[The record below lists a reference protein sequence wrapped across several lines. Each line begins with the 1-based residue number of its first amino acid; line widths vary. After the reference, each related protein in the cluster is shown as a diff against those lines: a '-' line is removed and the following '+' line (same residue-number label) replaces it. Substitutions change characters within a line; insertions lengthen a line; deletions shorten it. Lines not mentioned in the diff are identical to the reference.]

1 MKRKLLTMLFTMTL
15 IAGTMTGCG
24 TEKEPPKSVDTVKTE
39 VSTEQI
45 ELKTEKSVTVV
56 QNETKPLSTFI
67 DEIHLEKGY
76 RIKEL
81 SLTYADVTSTVKTGE
96 KFLDLKPGVMT
107 VATTKGSTTL
117 MSPENIPNLSL
128 TFKDVTK
135 EPQTLQVNVLCTNE
149 KKDEVK
155 KTATIKINVVPES
168 MKAVKQLTENQKISE
183 KVKKYDFDVY
193 AKNITD
199 SVKDVTATAK
209 VKSSNVKFG
218 TPGHYEVVYEV
229 TVTPTPTPDTE
240 PKPETGDIPVD
251 IEIVD
256 KDHADKDDV
265 IMENVKPGQKP
276 EEMNPSE
283 DKKPEEG
290 KPSEGTEESG
300 GDVADNG
307 NAGSNG
313 GNTSGGSGNSGGGN
327 SSSGGGGN
335 NSGSSGGNTPSKPSH
350 THNWVAHTATR
361 QVWVPKIVVVDDY
374 KTQNVKVGYNVVCN
388 CGARFRDGVGHDEH
402 SMNHILAGEDDG
414 YWTEDIYEKQ
424 SVKVG
429 SHEEDHG
436 YYKDETYTDY
446 TYCSDCGARQ

>member
-1 MKRKLLTMLFTMTL
+1 MKRKLITMLVAITL
-15 IAGTMTGCG
+15 IAGIMTGCG
-24 TEKEPPKSVDTVKTE
+24 TEKESPKSVNTVKTE
-39 VSTEQI
+39 VNTDQM

-56 QNETKPLSTFI
+56 QNETKPLLAFI
-67 DEIHLEKGY
+67 DEINLKKGY

-81 SLTYADVTSTVKTGE
+81 SLTYADVTSTIKTEE
-96 KFLDLKPGVMT
+96 KFLDLKPGSMT

-135 EPQTLQVNVLCTNE
+135 EPQTLQVNIRCVNE

-168 MKAVKQLTENQKISE
+168 MKVVKQLTENQKISE

-199 SVKDVTATAK
+199 SVKDATATAK

-229 TVTPTPTPDTE
+229 TVTPTPVPNTE

-251 IEIVD
+251 VEIVD

-276 EEMNPSE
+276 EEINPSE

-290 KPSEGTEESG
+290 KPSEGTEESNK
-300 GDVADNG
+300 DITDNG
-307 NAGSNG
+307 NTGSNG
-313 GNTSGGSGNSGGGN
+313 GNTSSGNGNSSGGN
-327 SSSGGGGN
+327 SASNGGN
-335 NSGSSGGNTPSKPSH
+335 NNGSSGGNTSSKPSH
-350 THNWVAHTATR
+350 THNWVAHTATK
-361 QVWVPKIVVVDDY
+361 QVWVPNIVVVDDY
-374 KTQNVKVGYNVVCN
+374 ETQNVLVRTDIICN
-388 CGARFRDGVGHDEH
+388 CGAVFTGGAGYDEH
-402 SMNHILAGEDDG
+402 AMNHVLAGEPSNS
-414 YWTEDIYEKQ
+414 TPKAIYEQQ

>member
-1 MKRKLLTMLFTMTL
+1 MKRKLITMLFAITL
-15 IAGTMTGCG
+15 IAGIMTGCG
-24 TEKEPPKSVDTVKTE
+24 TEKESPKSVNTVKTE
-39 VSTEQI
+39 VNTDQM

-56 QNETKPLSTFI
+56 QNETKPLLAFI
-67 DEIHLEKGY
+67 DEINLKKGY

-81 SLTYADVTSTVKTGE
+81 SLTYADVTSTIKTEE
-96 KFLDLKPGVMT
+96 KFLDLKPGSMT

-135 EPQTLQVNVLCTNE
+135 EPQTLQVNIRCVNE

-168 MKAVKQLTENQKISE
+168 MKVVKQLTENQKISE

-199 SVKDVTATAK
+199 SVKDATATAK

-229 TVTPTPTPDTE
+229 TVTPTPVPNTE

-251 IEIVD
+251 VEIVD

-283 DKKPEEG
+283 DKKP
-290 KPSEGTEESG
+290 SEGTEESNK
-300 GDVADNG
+300 DITDNG
-307 NAGSNG
+307 NTGSNG
-313 GNTSGGSGNSGGGN
+313 GN
-327 SSSGGGGN
+327 SSSNGGN
-335 NSGSSGGNTPSKPSH
+335 NNGSSGGNTSSKPSH

-361 QVWVPKIVVVDDY
+361 QVWVPNIVVVDDY
-374 KTQNVKVGYNVVCN
+374 ETQNVKVGFKTVCN
-388 CGARFRDGVGHDEH
+388 CGAEFMNSPMSAEH
-402 SMNHILAGEDDG
+402 AMNHILAGEPDNH
-414 YWTEDIYEKQ
+414 WTEDIYEQQ

>member
-1 MKRKLLTMLFTMTL
+1 MKRKLITMLFAITL
-15 IAGTMTGCG
+15 IAGIMTGCG
-24 TEKEPPKSVDTVKTE
+24 TEKESPKSVNTVKTE
-39 VSTEQI
+39 VNTDQM

-56 QNETKPLSTFI
+56 QNETKPLLAFI
-67 DEIHLEKGY
+67 DEINLKKGY

-81 SLTYADVTSTVKTGE
+81 SLTYADVTSTIKTEE
-96 KFLDLKPGVMT
+96 KFLDLKPGSMT

-135 EPQTLQVNVLCTNE
+135 EPQTLQVNIRCVNE

-168 MKAVKQLTENQKISE
+168 MKVVKQLTENQKISE

-199 SVKDVTATAK
+199 SVKDATATAK

-229 TVTPTPTPDTE
+229 TVTPTPVPNTE

-251 IEIVD
+251 VEIVD

-276 EEMNPSE
+276 EEINPSE

-290 KPSEGTEESG
+290 KPSEGTEESNK
-300 GDVADNG
+300 DITDNG
-307 NAGSNG
+307 NTGSNG
-313 GNTSGGSGNSGGGN
+313 GNTSSGNGNSSGGN
-327 SSSGGGGN
+327 SASNGGN
-335 NSGSSGGNTPSKPSH
+335 NNGSSGGNTSSKPSH

-361 QVWVPKIVVVDDY
+361 QVWVPNIVVVDDY
-374 KTQNVKVGYNVVCN
+374 ETQNVKVGFKTVCN
-388 CGARFRDGVGHDEH
+388 CGAEFMNSPMSAEH
-402 SMNHILAGEDDG
+402 AMNHILAGEPDNH
-414 YWTEDIYEKQ
+414 WTEDIYEQQ

>member
-1 MKRKLLTMLFTMTL
+1 MKRKLITMLFAITL
-15 IAGTMTGCG
+15 IAGIMTGCG
-24 TEKEPPKSVDTVKTE
+24 TEKESPKSVNTVKTE
-39 VSTEQI
+39 VNTDQM

-56 QNETKPLSTFI
+56 QNETKPLSAFI
-67 DEIHLEKGY
+67 DEINLKKGY

-81 SLTYADVTSTVKTGE
+81 SLTYADVTSTIKTEE
-96 KFLDLKPGVMT
+96 KFLDLKPGSMT

-135 EPQTLQVNVLCTNE
+135 EPQTLQVNIRCVNE

-168 MKAVKQLTENQKISE
+168 MKVVKQLTENQKISE

-199 SVKDVTATAK
+199 SVKDATATAK

-229 TVTPTPTPDTE
+229 TVTPTPVPNTK
-240 PKPETGDIPVD
+240 PKPEAGDIPVD
-251 IEIVD
+251 VEIVD

-276 EEMNPSE
+276 EE
-283 DKKPEEG
+283 G
-290 KPSEGTEESG
+290 KPSEGTEESNK
-300 GDVADNG
+300 DITDNG
-307 NAGSNG
+307 NTGSNG
-313 GNTSGGSGNSGGGN
+313 GNTSSGNGNSSGGN
-327 SSSGGGGN
+327 SSSNGGN
-335 NSGSSGGNTPSKPSH
+335 NNGSSGGNTSSKPSH
-350 THNWVAHTATR
+350 THNWVAHTATK
-361 QVWVPKIVVVDDY
+361 QVWVPNIVVVDDY
-374 KTQNVKVGYNVVCN
+374 ETQNVKVGFNVVCN

-414 YWTEDIYEKQ
+414 YWTEDIYEQQ

-436 YYKDETYTDY
+436 YYKDEPYTDY

>member
-1 MKRKLLTMLFTMTL
+1 MKRKLITMLFAITL
-15 IAGTMTGCG
+15 IAGIMTGCG
-24 TEKEPPKSVDTVKTE
+24 TEKESPKSVNTVKTE
-39 VSTEQI
+39 VNTDQM

-56 QNETKPLSTFI
+56 QNETKPLLAFI
-67 DEIHLEKGY
+67 DEINLKKGY

-81 SLTYADVTSTVKTGE
+81 SLTYADVTSTIKTEE
-96 KFLDLKPGVMT
+96 KFLDLKPGSMT

-135 EPQTLQVNVLCTNE
+135 EPQTLQVNIRCVNE

-168 MKAVKQLTENQKISE
+168 MKLVKQLTENQKISE

-199 SVKDVTATAK
+199 SVKDATATAK

-229 TVTPTPTPDTE
+229 TVTPTPVPNTE

-251 IEIVD
+251 VEIVD

-276 EEMNPSE
+276 EEINPSE

-290 KPSEGTEESG
+290 KPSEGTEESNK
-300 GDVADNG
+300 DITDNG
-307 NAGSNG
+307 NTGSNG
-313 GNTSGGSGNSGGGN
+313 GNTSSGNGNSSGGN
-327 SSSGGGGN
+327 SASNGGN
-335 NSGSSGGNTPSKPSH
+335 NNGSSGGNTSSKPSH
-350 THNWVAHTATR
+350 THNWVAHTATK
-361 QVWVPKIVVVDDY
+361 QVWVPNIVVVDDY
-374 KTQNVKVGYNVVCN
+374 ATQNVLVRTDIICN
-388 CGARFRDGVGHDEH
+388 CGAVFTGGAGYDEH
-402 SMNHILAGEDDG
+402 AMNHVLAGEPSNS
-414 YWTEDIYEKQ
+414 TPKAIYEQQ

>member
-1 MKRKLLTMLFTMTL
+1 MKRKLIAMLFAMTL
-15 IAGTMTGCG
+15 IAGIMTGCG
-24 TEKEPPKSVDTVKTE
+24 TEKESLKSVNTVKTE
-39 VSTEQI
+39 VNTDQM

-56 QNETKPLSTFI
+56 QNETKPLSAFI
-67 DEIHLEKGY
+67 DEINLKKGY

-81 SLTYADVTSTVKTGE
+81 SLTYADVTSTIKTEE
-96 KFLDLKPGVMT
+96 KFLDLKPGSMT

-128 TFKDVTK
+128 TFKEVTK
-135 EPQTLQVNVLCTNE
+135 ESQTLQVNILCVNE

-168 MKAVKQLTENQKISE
+168 MKVVKQLTENQKISE
-183 KVKKYDFDVY
+183 KVKKYDFDIY

-199 SVKDVTATAK
+199 SVKDATATAK

-229 TVTPTPTPDTE
+229 TVTPTPVPNTE

-251 IEIVD
+251 VEIVD

-283 DKKPEEG
+283 DKKPGEG
-290 KPSEGTEESG
+290 KPSEGTEESNK
-300 GDVADNG
+300 DVTDNG
-307 NAGSNG
+307 NTDSNG
-313 GNTSGGSGNSGGGN
+313 GNTSSGNGNSSGGN
-327 SSSGGGGN
+327 SSSNGGN
-335 NSGSSGGNTPSKPSH
+335 NNGSSGGNTSSKPSH
-350 THNWVAHTATR
+350 THNWVAHTATK
-361 QVWVPKIVVVDDY
+361 QVWVPNIVVVDDY
-374 KTQNVKVGYNVVCN
+374 ETQNVKVGFNVVCN

-414 YWTEDIYEKQ
+414 YWTEDIYEQQ

-436 YYKDETYTDY
+436 YYKNEPYTDY

>member
-1 MKRKLLTMLFTMTL
+1 MKRKLLTMLFVMTL
-15 IAGTMTGCG
+15 ITGIMTGCG
-24 TEKEPPKSVDTVKTE
+24 TEKESPKSVNTVKTE
-39 VSTEQI
+39 VNTDQM

-56 QNETKPLSTFI
+56 QNETKPLSAFI
-67 DEIHLEKGY
+67 DEINLKKGY

-81 SLTYADVTSTVKTGE
+81 SLTYADVTSTVKTEE
-96 KFLDLKPGVMT
+96 KFLDLKPGSMT

-135 EPQTLQVNVLCTNE
+135 ESQTLQVNVLCTNE

-168 MKAVKQLTENQKISE
+168 MKVVKQLTENQKISE

-199 SVKDVTATAK
+199 SVKDATATAK

-229 TVTPTPTPDTE
+229 TVTPTPVPNTE

-251 IEIVD
+251 VEIVD

-276 EEMNPSE
+276 EEINPSE

-290 KPSEGTEESG
+290 KPSEDTEKSNK
-300 GDVADNG
+300 DVTDNG
-307 NAGSNG
+307 NTGSNG
-313 GNTSGGSGNSGGGN
+313 GNTSSGNGNSSGGN
-327 SSSGGGGN
+327 SSSNGGN
-335 NSGSSGGNTPSKPSH
+335 NNGSSSGNTSSKPSH
-350 THNWVAHTATR
+350 THNWVAHTATK
-361 QVWVPKIVVVDDY
+361 QVWVPNIVVVDDY
-374 KTQNVKVGYNVVCN
+374 ETQNVLVRTDIICN
-388 CGARFRDGVGHDEH
+388 CGAVFTGGAGYDEH
-402 SMNHILAGEDDG
+402 AMNHVLAGEPSNS
-414 YWTEDIYEKQ
+414 TPKAIYEQQ

>member
-1 MKRKLLTMLFTMTL
+1 MKKRKIRKILSATLVVVML
-15 IAGTMTGCG
+15 AGICAGCG
-24 TEKEPPKSVDTVKTE
+24 KKEEKKTTE
-39 VSTEQI
+39 VQKNEIVSEY
-45 ELKTEKSVTVV
+45 SVTTI
-56 QNETKPLSTFI
+56 QNTPNPLSDFVN
-67 DEIHLEKGY
+67 EINVEKDY
-76 RIKEL
+76 QVNEI
-81 SLTYADVTSTVKTGE
+81 SLTYAGETSAIKTNEKFMDLKDGTMTVTSDTKAE
-96 KFLDLKPGVMT
+96 KLLNKN
-107 VATTKGSTTL
+107 
-117 MSPENIPNLSL
+117 NIPNVSL
-128 TFKDVTK
+128 TLKEVTK
-135 EPQTLQVNVLCTNE
+135 KAQELKVKVVFENKNKENVE
-149 KKDEVK
+149 KE
-155 KTATIKINVVPES
+155 TSIKINVVPES

-209 VKSSNVKFG
+209 VKSSDVKFG

-251 IEIVD
+251 VEIVD

-265 IMENVKPGQKP
+265 IVENVKPGQKP

-313 GNTSGGSGNSGGGN
+313 GNTSGGSGNSSGGN
-327 SSSGGGGN
+327 SSSNGGN
-335 NSGSSGGNTPSKPSH
+335 NNGSSSGNTSSKPSH

-374 KTQNVKVGYNVVCN
+374 ETQNVKVGFNVVCN

-414 YWTEDIYEKQ
+414 YWTEDIYEQQ

-436 YYKDETYTDY
+436 YYKEETYTDY

>member
-1 MKRKLLTMLFTMTL
+1 MKRKLITMLFAITL
-15 IAGTMTGCG
+15 IAGIMTGCG
-24 TEKEPPKSVDTVKTE
+24 TEKESPKSVNTVKTD
-39 VSTEQI
+39 VNTNQM

-56 QNETKPLSTFI
+56 QNETKPLSAFI
-67 DEIHLEKGY
+67 DEINLKKGY

-81 SLTYADVTSTVKTGE
+81 SLTYADVTSTIKTEE
-96 KFLDLKPGVMT
+96 KFLDLKPGSMT

-117 MSPENIPNLSL
+117 MNPENIPNLSL

-135 EPQTLQVNVLCTNE
+135 EPQTLQVNIRCVNE

-168 MKAVKQLTENQKISE
+168 MKVVKQLTENQKISE

-199 SVKDVTATAK
+199 SVKDATATAK

-229 TVTPTPTPDTE
+229 TVTPTPVPNTE

-251 IEIVD
+251 VEIVD

-283 DKKPEEG
+283 DKKPNEG
-290 KPSEGTEESG
+290 KPSEGTEESNK
-300 GDVADNG
+300 DVTDND
-307 NAGSNG
+307 NTGSNS
-313 GNTSGGSGNSGGGN
+313 GNTSSGNGNSSGGN
-327 SSSGGGGN
+327 SLSNSGN
-335 NSGSSGGNTPSKPSH
+335 NNGSSGGNTSSKPSH
-350 THNWVAHTATR
+350 THNWVAHMTTK
-361 QVWVPKIVVVDDY
+361 QVWVPNIVVVDDY
-374 KTQNVKVGYNVVCN
+374 ETQNVLVRTDIICN
-388 CGARFRDGVGHDEH
+388 CGAVFTGGAGYDEH
-402 SMNHILAGEDDG
+402 AMNHVLAGEPSNS
-414 YWTEDIYEKQ
+414 TPKAIYEQQ

-436 YYKDETYTDY
+436 YYKDESYTDY
-446 TYCSDCGARQ
+446 MYCSDCGARQ

>member
-1 MKRKLLTMLFTMTL
+1 MKRKLLTMLFAMTL

-24 TEKEPPKSVDTVKTE
+24 TEKELPKSVDTVKTE
-39 VSTEQI
+39 VSTEQM

-56 QNETKPLSTFI
+56 QNETKPLSAFI

-81 SLTYADVTSTVKTGE
+81 SLTYADVTSTVKTEE

-107 VATTKGSTTL
+107 VVTTKGSTTL

-251 IEIVD
+251 VEIVD

-313 GNTSGGSGNSGGGN
+313 GNTSGGSENSGGEN
-327 SSSGGGGN
+327 SSSGSGEN
-335 NSGSSGGNTPSKPSH
+335 NSGSSGGNTQNEPSH

-361 QVWVPKIVVVDDY
+361 QVWVPNIVVVDDY
-374 KTQNVKVGYNVVCN
+374 ETQNVLVRTDIICN
-388 CGARFRDGVGHDEH
+388 CGAVFTGGAGYDTHA
-402 SMNHILAGEDDG
+402 MNHVLAGEPSNS
-414 YWTEDIYEKQ
+414 TPKAIYEQQ

-446 TYCSDCGARQ
+446 TYCSDCGVRQ

>member
-1 MKRKLLTMLFTMTL
+1 MKRKLITMLFAITL
-15 IAGTMTGCG
+15 IAGIMTGCG
-24 TEKEPPKSVDTVKTE
+24 TEKESPKSVNTIKTE
-39 VSTEQI
+39 VNTDQM

-56 QNETKPLSTFI
+56 QNETKPLSAFI
-67 DEIHLEKGY
+67 DEINLKKGY

-81 SLTYADVTSTVKTGE
+81 SLTYADVTSTIKTEE
-96 KFLDLKPGVMT
+96 KFLDLKPGSMT

-135 EPQTLQVNVLCTNE
+135 EPQTLQMNIRCVNE

-168 MKAVKQLTENQKISE
+168 MKVVKQLTENQKISE

-199 SVKDVTATAK
+199 SVKDATATAK

-229 TVTPTPTPDTE
+229 TVTPTPVPNTE

-251 IEIVD
+251 VEIVD

-276 EEMNPSE
+276 EEINPSE

-290 KPSEGTEESG
+290 KPSEGTEESNK
-300 GDVADNG
+300 DITDNG
-307 NAGSNG
+307 NTGSNG
-313 GNTSGGSGNSGGGN
+313 GNTSSGNGNSSGGN
-327 SSSGGGGN
+327 SASNGGN
-335 NSGSSGGNTPSKPSH
+335 NNGSSGGNTSSKPSH
-350 THNWVAHTATR
+350 THNWVAHTATK
-361 QVWVPKIVVVDDY
+361 QVWVPNIVVVDDY
-374 KTQNVKVGYNVVCN
+374 ETQNVLVRTDIICN
-388 CGARFRDGVGHDEH
+388 CGAVFTGGAGYDEH
-402 SMNHILAGEDDG
+402 AMNHVLAGEPSNS
-414 YWTEDIYEKQ
+414 TPKAIYEQQ

-436 YYKDETYTDY
+436 YYKDEPYTDY

>member
-300 GDVADNG
+300 GDVTDNG

-313 GNTSGGSGNSGGGN
+313 GNNSSSSGGN
-327 SSSGGGGN
+327 SSSDGGN
-335 NSGSSGGNTPSKPSH
+335 NNSSSGGNTSSKPSH
-350 THNWVAHTATR
+350 THNWVAHTATK
-361 QVWVPKIVVVDDY
+361 QVWVPNIVVVDDY
-374 KTQNVKVGYNVVCN
+374 ETQNVLVRTDIICN
-388 CGARFRDGVGHDEH
+388 CGAVFTGGAGYDEH
-402 SMNHILAGEDDG
+402 AMNHVLAGEPSNS
-414 YWTEDIYEKQ
+414 TPKAIYEQQ

-436 YYKDETYTDY
+436 YYKDEPYTDY
-446 TYCSDCGARQ
+446 MYCSDCGTRQ

>member
-1 MKRKLLTMLFTMTL
+1 MKRKLITMLFAITL
-15 IAGTMTGCG
+15 IAGIMTGCG
-24 TEKEPPKSVDTVKTE
+24 TEKESPKSVNTVKTE
-39 VSTEQI
+39 VNTDQM

-56 QNETKPLSTFI
+56 QNETKPLSAFI
-67 DEIHLEKGY
+67 DEINLKKGY

-81 SLTYADVTSTVKTGE
+81 SLTYADVTSTIKTEE
-96 KFLDLKPGVMT
+96 KFLDLKPGSMT

-135 EPQTLQVNVLCTNE
+135 EPQTLQVNIRCVNE

-168 MKAVKQLTENQKISE
+168 MKVVKQLTENQKISE

-199 SVKDVTATAK
+199 SVKDATATAK

-229 TVTPTPTPDTE
+229 TVTPTPVPNTE

-251 IEIVD
+251 VEIVD

-290 KPSEGTEESG
+290 KPSEGTEESNK
-300 GDVADNG
+300 DITDNG
-307 NAGSNG
+307 NTGSNG
-313 GNTSGGSGNSGGGN
+313 GNTS
-327 SSSGGGGN
+327 
-335 NSGSSGGNTPSKPSH
+335 SKPSH
-350 THNWVAHTATR
+350 THNWVAHTATK
-361 QVWVPKIVVVDDY
+361 QVWVPNIVVVDDY
-374 KTQNVKVGYNVVCN
+374 ETQNVKVGFNVVCN

-414 YWTEDIYEKQ
+414 YWTEDIYEQQ

-436 YYKDETYTDY
+436 YYKDEPYTDY
-446 TYCSDCGARQ
+446 MYCSDCGARQ

>member
-1 MKRKLLTMLFTMTL
+1 MKRKLITMLFAITL
-15 IAGTMTGCG
+15 IAGIMTGCG
-24 TEKEPPKSVDTVKTE
+24 TEKESPKSVNTVKTE
-39 VSTEQI
+39 VNTDQM

-56 QNETKPLSTFI
+56 QNETKQLSAFI
-67 DEIHLEKGY
+67 DEINLKKGY

-81 SLTYADVTSTVKTGE
+81 SLTYADVTSTIKTEE
-96 KFLDLKPGVMT
+96 KFLDLKPGSMT

-135 EPQTLQVNVLCTNE
+135 EPQTLQVNIRCVNE

-168 MKAVKQLTENQKISE
+168 MKVVKQLTENQKISE

-199 SVKDVTATAK
+199 SVKDATATAK

-229 TVTPTPTPDTE
+229 TVTPTPVPNTE

-290 KPSEGTEESG
+290 KPSEDTEESNK
-300 GDVADNG
+300 DVTDNG
-307 NAGSNG
+307 NTGSNG
-313 GNTSGGSGNSGGGN
+313 GNTSSGNGNSSGGN
-327 SSSGGGGN
+327 SSSNGGN
-335 NSGSSGGNTPSKPSH
+335 NNGSSSGNTSSKPSH
-350 THNWVAHTATR
+350 THNWVAHTATK
-361 QVWVPKIVVVDDY
+361 QVWVPNIVVVDDY
-374 KTQNVKVGYNVVCN
+374 ETQNVLVRTDIICN
-388 CGARFRDGVGHDEH
+388 CGAVFTGGAGYDEH
-402 SMNHILAGEDDG
+402 AMNHVLAGEPSNS
-414 YWTEDIYEKQ
+414 TPKAIYEQQ

-436 YYKDETYTDY
+436 YYKDELYTDY
-446 TYCSDCGARQ
+446 MYCSDCGARQ

>member
-1 MKRKLLTMLFTMTL
+1 MKRKLITMLFAITL

-24 TEKEPPKSVDTVKTE
+24 TEKESPKSVNTVKTE
-39 VSTEQI
+39 VNTDQM

-56 QNETKPLSTFI
+56 QNETKPLSAFI
-67 DEIHLEKGY
+67 DEINLKKGY

-81 SLTYADVTSTVKTGE
+81 SLTYADVTSTIKTEE
-96 KFLDLKPGVMT
+96 KFLDLKPGSMT

-128 TFKDVTK
+128 TFKEVTK
-135 EPQTLQVNVLCTNE
+135 EPQTLQMNIRCVNE

-155 KTATIKINVVPES
+155 KTAAIKINVVPES
-168 MKAVKQLTENQKISE
+168 MKVVKQLAENQKISE

-199 SVKDVTATAK
+199 SVKDATATAK

-229 TVTPTPTPDTE
+229 TVTPTPVPNTE

-251 IEIVD
+251 VEIVD

-265 IMENVKPGQKP
+265 IVENVKPGQKP

-290 KPSEGTEESG
+290 KPSEGTEESNKN
-300 GDVADNG
+300 VTDNG
-307 NAGSNG
+307 NTGSNG
-313 GNTSGGSGNSGGGN
+313 GNTSSGNGNSSGGN
-327 SSSGGGGN
+327 SSSNGGN
-335 NSGSSGGNTPSKPSH
+335 NNGSSSGNTSSKPSH

-361 QVWVPKIVVVDDY
+361 QVWVPNIVVVDDY
-374 KTQNVKVGYNVVCN
+374 ETQNVLVRTDIICN
-388 CGARFRDGVGHDEH
+388 CGAVFTGGAGYDEH
-402 SMNHILAGEDDG
+402 AMNHVLAGEPSNS
-414 YWTEDIYEKQ
+414 TPKAIYEQQ

-436 YYKDETYTDY
+436 YYKDEPYTDY